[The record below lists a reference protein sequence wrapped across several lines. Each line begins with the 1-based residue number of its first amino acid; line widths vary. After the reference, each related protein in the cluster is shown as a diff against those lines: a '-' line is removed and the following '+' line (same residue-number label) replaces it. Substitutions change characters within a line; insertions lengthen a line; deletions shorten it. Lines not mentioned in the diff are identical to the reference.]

1 VKTLLVLI
9 HLLFNP
15 ASVSTLV
22 AIFTDTGNL
31 GLTLRLAVR
40 DHVLRNRQRVH
51 LPMGRRVIGS
61 AEKVVRLAEEVKGW
75 RNDTVRSIE
84 EDDWIDPVMLDY
96 LVKMS

>member
-1 VKTLLVLI
+1 MTTLLVLL

-15 ASVSTLV
+15 ASVSTLA
-22 AIFTDTGNL
+22 AIFTDTGGNL
-31 GLTLRLAVR
+31 GLTLWLAVR

-51 LPMGRRVIGS
+51 LPMGRRVVGS

-75 RNDTVRSIE
+75 RNDTIRSIE

-96 LVKMS
+96 LV